1 MRWQLIVKNSLTM
14 LVLALMIALKANAC
28 FATQHLT
35 VEKIVENKT
44 VSTGQSV
51 KIMLKFHNPFNQ
63 KLVVQIK
70 DENVLAGNG
79 LDVQCLEYE
88 LPSNKEVILAY
99 DPIQV
104 FTQGVFNITG
114 ASVSYENPET
124 HSKETVTSNS
134 VIVRVVGN
142 SSINQMRGVTTIYR
156 CNGVN
161 MQSTS
166 YTYGFATGGGGF
178 NIQIGSNVQ
187 HLNQELNQLMQSF
200 KTKQGLGN
208 AYPSQNPST
217 MVQNNQLPQNVNAL
231 KQEMQKQL
239 QNQQVL
245 KNQFLKNLAL
255 QEQFQN
261 LHSKLLSQGFNISN
275 AKLDVKTNT
284 TGSFELIYK
293 NSKTGETA
301 IVKGELLN
309 NSLNLNYLTPK
320 REEEL
325 MNLLSKNPEFQSIKN
340 QLLSQGFNAS
350 KPVFN
355 LTSQGVKV
363 YMPFHKQGLN
373 KTLIAEVVNNSVQ
386 KVWVETTHSNVRNN
400 KKWLLTGL
408 LVLAVVSCIILGWK
422 LVNKIAEKLGK
433 KLSRRH
439 DNQVIGEEQK
449 LGTFL
454 DYKKQARA
462 MLVKAKELFNEGKVK
477 DAYELVSQA
486 IRFYYANKFQ
496 LNQELTNTELVQVLK
511 SKRVKPSV
519 VKLVKECLHV
529 CALVEFAKLET
540 RSKEFESVISKAE
553 RLLK

>member
-1 MRWQLIVKNSLTM
+1 MRWQLLVPKPPLTM
-14 LVLALMIALKANAC
+14 LVLALLITLKANVC
-28 FATQHLT
+28 FATQHLS
-35 VEKIVENKT
+35 VEKIVENNT
-44 VSTGQSV
+44 LSTGQSV

-104 FTQGVFNITG
+104 FTPGVFNITG

-124 HSKETVTSNS
+124 HRQETVTSNS
-134 VIVRVVGN
+134 VVVRVVGN
-142 SSINQMRGVTTIYR
+142 YSGNSMRGVTTIYR

-166 YTYGFATGGGGF
+166 YTYGFATGGSSF

-187 HLNQELNQLMQSF
+187 HLNQELNQLMQSVN
-200 KTKQGLGN
+200 KKQALGN

-255 QEQFQN
+255 QEQFQK
-261 LHSKLLSQGFNISN
+261 LHGKLLSQGFNISN

-284 TGSFELIYK
+284 SGKFELVYK

-325 MNLLSKNPEFQSIKN
+325 MNLLSKNPKFQNIKN
-340 QLLSQGFNAS
+340 QLLNQGFNES

-363 YMPFHKQGLN
+363 SLPFYKQGLN
-373 KTLIAEVVNNSVQ
+373 KTLIAEVVNNSVE
-386 KVWVETTHSNVRNN
+386 KVWVETTHSNVES

-408 LVLAVVSCIILGWK
+408 LVLAVVACIILGWK
-422 LVNKIAEKLGK
+422 LVNKIAKKLSK
-433 KLSRRH
+433 KLSRKH
-439 DNQVIGEEQK
+439 VNQMIAEEQK

-454 DYKKQARA
+454 DYKKEARA
-462 MLVKAKELFNEGKVK
+462 MLVKAKELFNTGKAK
-477 DAYELVSQA
+477 DAYELISQA

-496 LNQELTNTELVQVLK
+496 VNQELTNTELVQVLK
-511 SKRVKPSV
+511 SKHVKPSI

-540 RSKEFESVISKAE
+540 RSKEFERIISKAE